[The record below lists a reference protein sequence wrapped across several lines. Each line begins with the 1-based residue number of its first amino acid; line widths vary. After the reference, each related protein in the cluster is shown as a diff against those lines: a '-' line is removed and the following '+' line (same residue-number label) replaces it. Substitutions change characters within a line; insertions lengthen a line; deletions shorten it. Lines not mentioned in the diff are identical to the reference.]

1 MIDKISIEEFEVCHN
16 LVHDIQFI
24 LPLSDNKFIDISH
37 IVSCDEFVTFIDYD
51 KNLFSDKIKS
61 FVQKVTSMAERT
73 EMRKCGW
80 KVHCPLVYDNLK
92 AP

>member
-1 MIDKISIEEFEVCHN
+1 M
-16 LVHDIQFI
+16 QFI
-24 LPLSDNKFIDISH
+24 LPLSDRKFFHISH

-51 KNLFSDKIKS
+51 KNLFSDKIES

-73 EMRKCGW
+73 AMRRCGW
-80 KVHCPLVYDNLK
+80 KAHRLLVYDNLK